1 MITRDD
7 FQKFVNIAYFYL
19 KFRSRTKKEIERY
32 LKRKATI
39 LHTNQ
44 GVVEKVIAYLEEIG
58 LVDDKKFVRLFVEQR
73 KLIKPKGEYVL
84 RGELMKLGIE
94 KNLLDEYFS
103 RNSLDEEELAHKTLV
118 GRWPRYKN
126 LESSKRFQKAS
137 QFMLRRGF
145 NFDIIKKTIDK
156 LSQE

>member
-1 MITRDD
+1 MDD
-7 FQKFVNIAYFYL
+7 FHSLLNFAYFYL

-32 LKRKATI
+32 LIKKAAI

-44 GVVEKVIAYLEEIG
+44 DVVEKVTAHLEEIG
-58 LVDDKKFVRLFVEQR
+58 LVDDKKFVRLFIEQR

-103 RNSLDEEELAHKTLV
+103 QNSLDEEGLAYKTLST
-118 GRWPRYKN
+118 RWVRYEN
-126 LESSKRFQKAS
+126 LDSKKRFQKAS

-145 NFDIIKKTIDK
+145 NFDTIKKTIDK